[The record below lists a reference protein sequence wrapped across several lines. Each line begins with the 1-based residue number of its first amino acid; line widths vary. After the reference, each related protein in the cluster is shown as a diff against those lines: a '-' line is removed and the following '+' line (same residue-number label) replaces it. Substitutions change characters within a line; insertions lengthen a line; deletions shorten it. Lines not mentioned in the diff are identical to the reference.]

1 MRDMSIYW
9 DADLPEPDDHAPL
22 PDRVDVAVI
31 GAGFTGLSVAL
42 HLARAGRRVAVL
54 DAGRIGAGASSRN
67 GGMVGPSFHKL
78 GSAGLLAKYGEAKTL
93 ALMREGLLALD
104 HFEALIR
111 DEGLNCDLQMRGRF
125 RGARTVADRDAMA
138 REGDWLRRNL
148 GLESDMVDQ
157 ADQRAEIGSDFYRGG
172 MIYHRDGGVHPR
184 KLVLELARIAR
195 SAGATLIPHCPA
207 TALRQDPAGVEV
219 QTPRGTLNARE
230 VVLATNGYADRRT
243 AVMARRVVPIETFV
257 TATEPLSPE
266 RMAELSPK
274 GRMFG
279 ESGRVFMWYRPTPDG
294 TRFIFGG
301 RLARS
306 GASAKACKSA
316 FAPAVARVFPQLQG
330 VQFDHA
336 WSGQIAYTP
345 DHSPHLGQVDG
356 AWVAGGYCG
365 SGVTRSVY
373 LGAKLARRILGQP
386 DAGTALDDLPFDP
399 VPFSPFSRQGAALLT
414 RWYAWKDARD
424 LRRDRA

>member
-42 HLARAGRRVAVL
+42 HLARAGRNVAVL

-111 DEGLNCDLQMRGRF
+111 DEGLKCDLQMRGRF

-336 WSGQIAYTP
+336 WSGQIA
-345 DHSPHLGQVDG
+345 
-356 AWVAGGYCG
+356 
-365 SGVTRSVY
+365 
-373 LGAKLARRILGQP
+373 RRLIP
-386 DAGTALDDLPFDP
+386 TKVCRKSWF
-399 VPFSPFSRQGAALLT
+399 R
-414 RWYAWKDARD
+414 
-424 LRRDRA
+424 